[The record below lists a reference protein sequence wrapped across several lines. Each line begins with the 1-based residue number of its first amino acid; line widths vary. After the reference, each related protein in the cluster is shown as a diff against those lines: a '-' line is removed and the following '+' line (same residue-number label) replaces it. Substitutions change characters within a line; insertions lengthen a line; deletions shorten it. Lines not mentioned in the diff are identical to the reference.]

1 MISMKP
7 WKLLRTTYI
16 AGFLF
21 SFHTA
26 LTIYINSSFLVT
38 KIPESLIGELY
49 AAAAI
54 VSIIGLFVIP
64 RLIARYGTRIT
75 LGVLLVL
82 NCVNVLGLILS
93 SSAPLVMLCFVL
105 FFGFNT
111 VLYLGFDILIER
123 FSNPEHQGTVRG
135 AYLTALNIGFMLA
148 PLIAGYIADR
158 LGFRT
163 LYSIALVILIP
174 IIGILVT
181 QLPTVK
187 NPHVSKLRFFTL
199 VRQFLKNKNLR
210 FVFMVNGTLQFFY
223 VWMTIYAPLYLHEHI
238 HISWDR
244 IGLMFTIMLS
254 AFVIFQYLTGK
265 LADRFHCE
273 RPMMV
278 TGLLI
283 MGIASMMVARAPL
296 MSFWAITAI
305 FFITRVGA
313 SIVEVMTESYFFKHV
328 PSDDV
333 GTIGFFRNTYPIA
346 SILAATTGAVL
357 LQWIPLWNLFIIL
370 GVICLVSVFLVFGIA
385 KKNP

>member
-1 MISMKP
+1 MKP
-7 WKLLRTTYI
+7 RDLLRTTYF

-26 LTIYINSSFLVT
+26 LTIYVNSSFLAT

-49 AAAAI
+49 AAAAV

-64 RLIARYGTRIT
+64 KLIARFGTRVI
-75 LGVLLVL
+75 LGILLVL
-82 NCVNVLGLILS
+82 NCANVLGLILS
-93 SSAPLVMLCFVL
+93 SNTLLIMICFVF

-111 VLYLGFDILIER
+111 VLYLGFDILIEHW
-123 FSNPEHQGTVRG
+123 SNPERQGSVRG
-135 AYLTALNIGFMLA
+135 AYLTALNVGFMSA

-158 LGFRT
+158 LGFGA
-163 LYSIALVILIP
+163 LYGIALVILLP
-174 IIGILVT
+174 ILGIVT
-181 QLPTVK
+181 TRLPAVE

-199 VRQFLKNKNLR
+199 VHRFLKNKSLR
-210 FVFMVNGTLQFFY
+210 LVFMVNGTLQFFY
-223 VWMTIYAPLYLHEHI
+223 VWMTIYAPLYLHEHV

-254 AFVIFQYLTGK
+254 AFVIFQYITGK
-265 LADRFHCE
+265 MADRFHCE

-278 TGLLI
+278 AGLLI
-283 MGIASMMVARAPL
+283 MGTASMMVARAPL
-296 MSFWAITAI
+296 MSFWTITAI

-328 PSDDV
+328 RADDV
-333 GTIGFFRNTYPIA
+333 GSIGFFRNTYPIA

-357 LQWIPLWNLFIIL
+357 LQWLPLWDLFIIM
-370 GVICLVSVFLVFGIA
+370 GIICLVSIFLVFGIA